1 MKNEIDFKVI
11 KAVPGNEIKHHAK
24 CRLLFDAYNGDYDC
38 EYRIA
43 WVKSMLVSYLAKGD

>member
-1 MKNEIDFKVI
+1 MCKRIAIFL
-11 KAVPGNEIKHHAK
+11 HAATMQEYQTAM
-24 CRLLFDAYNGDYDC
+24 R